1 MRYML
6 MMNAPRKGWESL
18 AGWPPEDFKAH
29 IAFMLQLN
37 KDLTASGELVSAEGL
52 DMPAEARIVTATKGG
67 PAVTD
72 GPFPET
78 KEFLAG
84 FWIVDV
90 ESTERAVAIAG
101 RVSSAPGPG
110 GQSLNIPV
118 ELRQVMC
125 GPPPLDEADASR

>member
-6 MMNAPRKGWESL
+6 MMNAPRQGWESL

-29 IAFMLQLN
+29 IAFMMQLN
-37 KDLTASGELVSAEGL
+37 KDLTASGELIDAQGL
-52 DMPAEARIVTATKGG
+52 AMPAEARIVTATARGV
-67 PAVTD
+67 AVTD
-72 GPFPET
+72 GPFAES

-84 FWIVDV
+84 FWIVEV
-90 ESTERAVAIAG
+90 ATAERAVEIAG

-110 GQSLNIPV
+110 GRPLAIPV

-125 GPPPLDEADASR
+125 GPPPVDEA